1 VPFGHRF
8 YAPAEVRAITLA
20 NNAEFAARSA
30 AFSRSNHTMIKR
42 TAVTALLSVVV
53 ATFAIADESGRYV
66 VALKRGA
73 LRAEPSALI
82 RDVESAPRARRIAS
96 LSLINGFAA
105 DLTAAEAAA
114 MKRSAGVRYVEPVVT
129 RYALGRLSVRS
140 DATTRNLLGQTTP
153 FGLDM
158 IRAREVWGV
167 TRGETINVVV
177 VDTGVDY
184 KHPDLAP
191 NWAGG
196 YNVITKTN
204 DPLDDHGHGTHVAGT
219 IAAADND
226 FGVIGVAPNVRL
238 WGVKVLNS
246 AGSGTSDKV
255 IAALDWITARKNEMG
270 GRWVVNLS
278 LGSKES
284 SAAEEEAFG
293 EAVAEGLLV
302 VAAAGNESTTTIP
315 APVGYPAAYPG
326 VIAVGA
332 VSDNSLRAS
341 FSNQGPQVSVV
352 APGVSVLSSM
362 RVGSGEIAGVST
374 ATAQQFLATGVEGSK
389 RGTVS
394 GEFVFCGLGRTA
406 DFPSN
411 VAGRIAVIQR
421 GEITFAEK
429 TRAAKAAGAT
439 AVVIVN
445 NDDSAITWTL
455 IAATDPLSATFD
467 WPITIGVSKQ
477 DGARLLAARTQI
489 TVTLRPDDYGEMSG
503 TSMAT
508 PHVAG
513 VAALLW
519 GAAPAATA
527 ADLRGAIGATASDL
541 GDTGVDPEYGAGLID
556 ALNAAKRLA
565 PSRFG
570 APATPAPE
578 PEPEP
583 TRRRTTRR

>member
-1 VPFGHRF
+1 
-8 YAPAEVRAITLA
+8 
-20 NNAEFAARSA
+20 
-30 AFSRSNHTMIKR
+30 MIKR
-42 TAVTALLSVVV
+42 TAVTALLFVV
-53 ATFAIADESGRYV
+53 ATSAFAEESGRYV

-73 LRAEPSALI
+73 LRAEPQSLI
-82 RDVESAPRARRIAS
+82 RDVESTPRSRQIAR

-114 MKRSAGVRYVEPVVT
+114 MKRSASVRYVEPVAT
-129 RYALGRLSVRS
+129 RYALGRLSVVS
-140 DATTRNLLGQTTP
+140 DATKRNLLGQTTP
-153 FGLDM
+153 IGLDM
-158 IRAREVWGV
+158 IRARELWGV

-184 KHPDLAP
+184 RHPDIAP

-196 YNVITKTN
+196 YNVLTKTN

-219 IAAADND
+219 IAAADNA

-246 AGSGTSDKV
+246 GGTGTSDKV
-255 IAALDWITARKNEMG
+255 IAAMDWITARKNELG

-278 LGSKES
+278 LGS
-284 SAAEEEAFG
+284 AQTNVAEEEAFR

-332 VSDNSLRAS
+332 VGDNSLRAT
-341 FSNQGPQVSVV
+341 FSNQGPQLSVV
-352 APGVSVLSSM
+352 APGVNVLSSM

-374 ATAQQFLATGVEGSK
+374 ATEQQFLAAGVQGSK

-394 GEFVFCGLGRTA
+394 GEFVFCGLGRTTE
-406 DFPSN
+406 FPSN

-421 GEITFAEK
+421 GELTFAEK
-429 TRAAKAAGAT
+429 TRAAKEAGAT

-445 NDDSAITWTL
+445 NDDSSISWTL
-455 IAATDPLSATFD
+455 ISATDPLSSTFD
-467 WPITIGVSKQ
+467 WPVTIGVSKQ
-477 DGARLLAARTQI
+477 DGAKLLAARTEI

-503 TSMAT
+503 TSMST

-519 GAAPAATA
+519 GAAPGASS
-527 ADLRGAIGATASDL
+527 ADLRSAINATASDL
-541 GDTGVDPEYGAGLID
+541 GATGVDPEYGAGLVD

-570 APATPAPE
+570 APATPAPD
-578 PEPEP
+578 PEPEV